1 MAQESRLIISI
12 DARNAEKTAK
22 ELNRE
27 LQNMTTSGNAA
38 DRQVGVLG
46 SSLKKLAGYM
56 AGIVTVSTAISKIDA
71 YANLQNRLRLVTNSQ
86 EELNKATQDTFKIA
100 QNARQEWDSVVQVYQ
115 RFSDNAK
122 TLGINMQQTAA
133 LTDTVAKAVA
143 ISGASAQAAE
153 AALTQFGQA
162 LGTGVLRG
170 EELNSVMEQTPA
182 LAKAIAQGMGI
193 TIGQLRSV
201 AAEGKITSDVLVKAL
216 GVAATDVNDKFS
228 KMQMTIGQSITLL
241 DNELTRFAENAGGA
255 SAVISGSIKTI
266 AENLELISSG
276 AIIAG
281 VGYLT
286 TAIVAKTTAISA
298 DVVALTAQRAAS
310 AAQLAEDI
318 KLAQANVA
326 LTATEVANAEA
337 KVASNVS
344 TLALIA
350 SEKALE
356 VERLKSQINNVG
368 RMKTQTRMAELR
380 VTEAAVT
387 RDLAVA
393 ETQLAAARARANAA
407 QATQVAASTATLTI
421 GRSLLGVLGGP
432 VGIGIT
438 VASLAAGYLLMSNNS
453 EKANEKL
460 QEQAQVANKTTQELI
475 ALEGAQRSGAKSD
488 LAEAFKSQNEELKR
502 LNQVIGN
509 SIAEI
514 SSKNSADAET
524 AKILREVRAGTMSY
538 DEAFEKLNKS
548 KANMPDIIRRLQGE
562 IAQYEEQRA
571 IVQKNADAQKVLG
584 VEVTI
589 AGNASQN
596 AVGKHNQQAAALDGV
611 NASAI
616 GAANAL
622 SEYAK
627 NALEAG
633 RKAEITNKLIA
644 KGYSSNVAADLAEVA
659 AKNGKVTTQEANAIL
674 YKNKQVEKL
683 NSTLEAQRKAESNA
697 SKASAKDSRDGLSQA
712 KSDAREREQLLKEQ
726 YELRE
731 QITYNNADRIK
742 KIETDLQ
749 KEITEIQK
757 ANFANSSQTQGFI
770 DNAKQRADLEKRLYS
785 AQLAAELNEWQDTEQ
800 QKLDR
805 KVEINSLLIQLDR
818 DMNDDLKQQALASL
832 QDRSNLEYNEI
843 ELAKERRIFAA
854 NEAMMTEIDAMKER
868 YRLEY
873 AEIDNIVDAQEK
885 AALKQALARSS
896 IRGGTPAGGQMLNT
910 VSDVE
915 VYKSQ
920 TQRLQEEMAKRSEA
934 MNAAYIAAQEA
945 AVGNNEE
952 MLRIEEEYLTARAEL
967 QAEFD
972 RKAAQTRKQEF
983 LGNFETTAGMFDSLS
998 SSFASLTETIKN
1010 QSGEQSAEYRKMFE
1024 FQKQFAIV
1032 SAIINGG
1039 LAVSQVW
1046 ADPSLNF
1053 YAKIAAS
1060 IATGVATAANV
1071 AMISSQQPQGFKS
1084 GGYTGN
1090 VGVNQE
1096 AGVVHGQEFVLNA
1109 EATRRVG
1116 VGTLEAINSGKSFGV
1131 QTAQAQGDVNLNN
1144 INVLDPSLLDQ
1155 YMQTQA
1161 GTKTFINTIANNK
1174 SKINA
1179 ALGR

>member
-12 DARNAEKTAK
+12 DARNAIKVSRDLDA
-22 ELNRE
+22 ELK
-27 LQNMTTSGNAA
+27 NMTTSGNAA

-46 SSLKKLAGYM
+46 SSLKTLAGYM

-71 YANLQNRLRLVTNSQ
+71 YSNLQNRLRLVTNSQ
-86 EELNKATQDTFKIA
+86 QELNKATSDTFAIA
-100 QNARQEWDSVVQVYQ
+100 QKTYQAWDSVVQVYQ

-122 TLGINMQQTAA
+122 TLGINMDQTAK
-133 LTDTVAKAVA
+133 LTETVSKAVA
-143 ISGASAQAAE
+143 ISGASAASAE

-193 TIGQLRSV
+193 TIGQLRTV

-216 GVAATDVNDKFS
+216 GIAASDVDEKFG

-298 DVVALTAQRAAS
+298 DVVALMAQRAATTAS
-310 AAQLAEDI
+310 AVEEV
-318 KLAQANVA
+318 KLA
-326 LTATEVANAEA
+326 TAVTNDARAH
-337 KVASNVS
+337 
-344 TLALIA
+344 LALVQATNA
-350 SEKALE
+350 SAQAKFGATAA
-356 VERLKSQINNVG
+356 N
-368 RMKTQTRMAELR
+368 LR
-380 VTEAAVT
+380 YKQAVDAVTVAVT
-387 RDLAVA
+387 R
-393 ETQLAAARARANAA
+393 QAAAEKAA
-407 QATQVAASTATLTI
+407 QAASMTTATI
-421 GRSLLGVLGGP
+421 GRSVLGVLGGP

-438 VASLAAGYLLMSNNS
+438 VASLAAGYLLMSNNA
-453 EKANEKL
+453 EDANKKL

-502 LNQVIGN
+502 RSTLIGN
-509 SIAEI
+509 TIAEI
-514 SSKNSADAET
+514 SSMNTADAKT
-524 AKILREVRAGTMSY
+524 AEILREVRAGTLSY

-548 KANMPDIIRRLQGE
+548 KANMPDIIRRLQNE

-584 VEVTI
+584 TEVVI

-596 AVGKHNQQAAALDGV
+596 AAGKHNQQAAALDGV

-622 SEYAK
+622 SEYVK

-697 SKASAKDSRDGLSQA
+697 SKASAKASRDGLSQA

-731 QITYNNADRIK
+731 QIAYNNADRIK

-749 KEITEIQK
+749 REITEIQK

-805 KVEINSLLIQLDR
+805 KVGINSLLIQLDR

-832 QDRSNLEYNEI
+832 QDRSNFEYNEI

-873 AEIDNIVDAQEK
+873 AEINNITDEQEK
-885 AALKQALARSS
+885 AALKQALARSA

-920 TQRLQEEMAKRSEA
+920 TQRLQEEMVKRSEA

-952 MLRIEEEYLTARAEL
+952 MLRIEGEYLTARTEL
-967 QAEFD
+967 QADFD

-998 SSFASLTETIKN
+998 SSFSSLTETIKQ
-1010 QSGEQSAEYRKMFE
+1010 QSGAQSEEYRKMFE

-1032 SAIINGG
+1032 SAVINGG

-1046 ADPSLNF
+1046 ADPALNF

-1144 INVLDPSLLDQ
+1144 INLLDPSLLDS
-1155 YMQTQA
+1155 YMQTPQ

-1174 SKINA
+1174 SKINS
-1179 ALGR
+1179 ALGRP

>member
-1 MAQESRLIISI
+1 MAQESRLVISI

-46 SSLKKLAGYM
+46 SSLKTLAGYM

-71 YANLQNRLRLVTNSQ
+71 YSNLQNRLRLVTNSQ
-86 EELNKATQDTFKIA
+86 QELNKATSDTFAIA
-100 QNARQEWDSVVQVYQ
+100 QKTYQAWDSVVQVYQ

-122 TLGINMQQTAA
+122 TLGINMDQTAK
-133 LTDTVAKAVA
+133 LTETVSKAVA
-143 ISGASAQAAE
+143 ISGASAASAE

-193 TIGQLRSV
+193 TIGQLRTV

-216 GVAATDVNDKFS
+216 GVAAADVDEKFS

-276 AIIAG
+276 AIVAG

-298 DVVALTAQRAAS
+298 DVVALMAQRSATTANAVEEVKLATAVTNDARAHLALVQATNASAQAKFGATAAS
-310 AAQLAEDI
+310 LRY
-318 KLAQANVA
+318 KQAVDA
-326 LTATEVANAEA
+326 
-337 KVASNVS
+337 
-344 TLALIA
+344 
-350 SEKALE
+350 
-356 VERLKSQINNVG
+356 
-368 RMKTQTRMAELR
+368 
-380 VTEAAVT
+380 VTVAVT
-387 RDLAVA
+387 R
-393 ETQLAAARARANAA
+393 QAAAEKAA
-407 QATQVAASTATLTI
+407 QAASMTTATI
-421 GRSLLGVLGGP
+421 GRSVLGVLGGP

-453 EKANEKL
+453 EKANDKL
-460 QEQAQVANKTTQELI
+460 REQAEVANKTTQELV
-475 ALEGAQRSGAKSD
+475 ALDGAQRSGAKSD

-502 LNQVIGN
+502 RSTLISNT
-509 SIAEI
+509 IAEI
-514 SSKNSADAET
+514 SSMNTADAKT
-524 AKILREVRAGTMSY
+524 AEILREVRAGTLSY

-584 VEVTI
+584 TEVVI

-596 AVGKHNQQAAALDGV
+596 AAGKHNQQAAALDGV

-622 SEYAK
+622 SEYVK

-683 NSTLEAQRKAESNA
+683 NSTLEAQRKAESDA
-697 SKASAKDSRDGLSQA
+697 SKARNKATKDALSQQ
-712 KSDAREREQLLKEQ
+712 KKDAREREQLLKEQ
-726 YELRE
+726 ADQRERITFEYASKEKQIELS
-731 QITYNNADRIK
+731 
-742 KIETDLQ
+742 LQ
-749 KEITEIQK
+749 KELDEIR
-757 ANFANSSQTQGFI
+757 SSGI
-770 DNAKQRADLEKRLYS
+770 GGNYEDRAKNRADIEKKLYQ
-785 AQLAAELNEWQDTEQ
+785 AQIDYQVNEYKLGEEEKLKAKLRIDQLALNADE
-800 QKLDR
+800 
-805 KVEINSLLIQLDR
+805 SLSSD
-818 DMNDDLKQQALASL
+818 NLKKSADSL
-832 QDRSNLEYNEI
+832 NKQYEI
-843 ELAKERRIFAA
+843 ELSNIKLAKEQRIFAA
-854 NEAMMTEIDAMKER
+854 NEAMMAEIDAMKER

-873 AEIDNIVDAQEK
+873 AEINNITDEQEK
-885 AALKQALARSS
+885 AALKQALARSA

-920 TQRLQEEMAKRSEA
+920 TQRLQEEMVKRSEA

-952 MLRIEEEYLTARAEL
+952 MLRIEGEYLTARAEL

-998 SSFASLTETIKN
+998 SSFSSLTETIKQ
-1010 QSGEQSAEYRKMFE
+1010 QSGAQSEEYRKMFE

-1032 SAIINGG
+1032 SAVINGG

-1046 ADPSLNF
+1046 ADPALNF

-1071 AMISSQQPQGFKS
+1071 AMIGSQQPQGFKS

-1090 VGVNQE
+1090 IGVNQE

-1131 QTAQAQGDVNLNN
+1131 QTAQAQGDVKLNN
-1144 INVLDPSLLDQ
+1144 INFIDPTLFDS
-1155 YMQTQA
+1155 YIQTQQ

-1174 SKINA
+1174 SKINS
-1179 ALGR
+1179 ALGRP

>member
-1 MAQESRLIISI
+1 MASQESRLVISI

-46 SSLKKLAGYM
+46 TSLKTLAGYM
-56 AGIVTVSTAISKIDA
+56 AGIVTVSTAINKIDA
-71 YANLQNRLRLVTNSQ
+71 YSNLQNRLRLVTNSQ
-86 EELNKATQDTFKIA
+86 QELNKATSDTFAIA
-100 QNARQEWDSVVQVYQ
+100 QKTYQAWDSVVQVYQ

-122 TLGINMQQTAA
+122 TLGINMDQTAK
-133 LTDTVAKAVA
+133 LTETVSKAVA
-143 ISGASAQAAE
+143 ISGASAASAE

-193 TIGQLRSV
+193 TIGQLRTV

-216 GVAATDVNDKFS
+216 GVAASDVDDKFS

-241 DNELTRFAENAGGA
+241 DNELTKFAENASGA
-255 SAVISGSIKTI
+255 SSVISGSIKTI

-276 AIIAG
+276 AIVAG

-298 DVVALTAQRAAS
+298 DVVALMAQRAATTAS
-310 AAQLAEDI
+310 AVEEV
-318 KLAQANVA
+318 KLA
-326 LTATEVANAEA
+326 TAVTNEA
-337 KVASNVS
+337 RAH
-344 TLALIA
+344 LALVQATNA
-350 SEKALE
+350 S
-356 VERLKSQINNVG
+356 
-368 RMKTQTRMAELR
+368 TQAKFGATAANLR
-380 VTEAAVT
+380 YKQAVDSVTV
-387 RDLAVA
+387 AVA
-393 ETQLAAARARANAA
+393 RQAAAEKAA
-407 QATQVAASTATLTI
+407 QAASMTTATI
-421 GRSLLGVLGGP
+421 GRSVLGVLGGP

-453 EKANEKL
+453 EKANDKL
-460 QEQAQVANKTTQELI
+460 REQAEVANKTTQELI

-488 LAEAFKSQNEELKR
+488 LADAFKSQNEELKR
-502 LNQVIGN
+502 RSTLIGN
-509 SIAEI
+509 TIAEI
-514 SSKNSADAET
+514 SSMNTADAKT
-524 AKILREVRAGTMSY
+524 AEILREVRAGTMSY

-548 KANMPDIIRRLQGE
+548 KANMPDIIRRLQNE
-562 IAQYEEQRA
+562 IAQYEEQRS
-571 IVQKNADAQKVLG
+571 IVQKNADAQKTLG

-589 AGNASQN
+589 AGNAAQN

-644 KGYSSNVAADLAEVA
+644 KGYSSNVASDLAEVA
-659 AKNGKVTTQEANAIL
+659 AKNGKVTTQEANAII

-683 NSTLEAQRKAESNA
+683 NSTLEAQRKAESDA
-697 SKASAKDSRDGLSQA
+697 SKARNKATRDALSQQ
-712 KSDAREREQLLKEQ
+712 KKDAREREQLLKEQ
-726 YELRE
+726 YDLRE
-731 QITYNNADRIK
+731 KIAYDNADRIK

-749 KEITEIQK
+749 KEIAEIQK
-757 ANFANSSQTQGFI
+757 ANFANSSQSQGFI

-832 QDRSNLEYNEI
+832 QDRSNLEYNQI

-885 AALKQALARSS
+885 AALKQALARSA

-920 TQRLQEEMAKRSEA
+920 TQRLQEEMKKRTEI
-934 MNAAYIAAQEA
+934 MEAAYTAAKIAAVE
-945 AVGNNEE
+945 NNEE
-952 MLRIEEEYLTARAEL
+952 MLQIEGEYLTARAEL

-998 SSFASLTETIKN
+998 SSFASLTETVKA
-1010 QSGEQSAEYRKMFE
+1010 QSGAQSEEYRKMFE
-1024 FQKQFAIV
+1024 FQKQFATV

-1071 AMISSQQPQGFKS
+1071 AMIQSQQPQGFKS

-1144 INVLDPSLLDQ
+1144 INLLDPSLLDQ

-1161 GTKTFINTIANNK
+1161 GTKTLINTIANNRT
-1174 SKINA
+1174 KINS